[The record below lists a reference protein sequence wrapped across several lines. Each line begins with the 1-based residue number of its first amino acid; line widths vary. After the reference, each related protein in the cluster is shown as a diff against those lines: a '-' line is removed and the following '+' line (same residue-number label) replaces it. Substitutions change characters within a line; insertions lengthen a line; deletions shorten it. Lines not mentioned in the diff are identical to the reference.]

1 MTNQGL
7 GTLLDAI
14 DRHYPLFKNKKSV
27 DDIKMLFVEWS
38 AIFAGYEDG
47 EILKALTEHIKTS
60 KYPPTASELL
70 DLAKRDRL
78 VNGSEPPRIEAPRI
92 VMDMDTL
99 ALEVWWYSLLES
111 IKSKPAAYQR
121 TKELRDD
128 VYDFGPIED
137 KTGGEPWRYLER
149 WPWDDMTEE
158 AIS

>member
-38 AIFAGYEDG
+38 AIFSGYEDD

-60 KYPPTASELL
+60 KFPPTASELL
-70 DLAKRDRL
+70 ELAKRYRL
-78 VNGSEPPRIEAPRI
+78 VNSSEPPRIEAPRI

-99 ALEVWWYSLLES
+99 ALEFYWAALSEYIYDKKE
-111 IKSKPAAYQR
+111 AYQR
-121 TKELRDD
+121 VKKLRGL

-137 KTGGEPWRYLER
+137 KTGGEPWLYLEK
-149 WPWDDMTEE
+149 WPWDEKEDK
-158 AIS
+158 A